1 MHSPNPKKLV
11 IGSGATAALL
21 GAFLMGGVALNH
33 VSAAPLAS
41 SAPSA
46 VVSTSPSS
54 APATAPSEA
63 PNPAEASE
71 PALNPAQ
78 VKTTADQA
86 RAAALAKFPGA
97 TVTQVELQDENGAL
111 VWGVELT
118 DASGAVQDVKV
129 DGNSGQIVSTQADG
143 AENHGTAEA
152 PGAAETPETPGA
164 AETGN

>member
-33 VSAAPLAS
+33 VSAASLVS

-143 AENHGTAEA
+143 AETPGTAEA